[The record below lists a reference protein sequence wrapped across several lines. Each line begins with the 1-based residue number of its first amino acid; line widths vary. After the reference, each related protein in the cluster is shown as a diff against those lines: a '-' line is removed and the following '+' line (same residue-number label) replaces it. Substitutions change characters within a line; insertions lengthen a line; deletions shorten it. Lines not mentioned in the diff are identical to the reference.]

1 MFDLNQRNASMF
13 RHPSLT
19 SVTSAD
25 AAGLSIY
32 AGLVKYSE
40 VAAGNITHAIRF
52 TLQSAQNGYIAP
64 AKHFGPSGNKD
75 LTIMPY
81 GTRVRLK
88 ASFDLSNFYG
98 HSLVILKALKKYGM
112 IFADQGS
119 NWFLTREPNDN
130 WNSNDLSQLKRVPS
144 TAFEIVRRV
153 STVTRGFTPSN
164 SRDV

>member
-1 MFDLNQRNASMF
+1 MYYSYVKNNAWYCYSNAMFDLNQRNASMF

-112 IFADQGS
+112 IFADQVSGV
-119 NWFLTREPNDN
+119 N
-130 WNSNDLSQLKRVPS
+130 
-144 TAFEIVRRV
+144 IVV
-153 STVTRGFTPSN
+153 VVV
-164 SRDV
+164 DDEED